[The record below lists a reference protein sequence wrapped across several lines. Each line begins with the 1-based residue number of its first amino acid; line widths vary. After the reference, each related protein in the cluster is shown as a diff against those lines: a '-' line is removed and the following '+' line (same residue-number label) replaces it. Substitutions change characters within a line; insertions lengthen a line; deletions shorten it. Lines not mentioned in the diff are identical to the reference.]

1 MQIFLDQDYG
11 IGIWLKNGAPAHK
24 LVLGVPLFAR
34 SFLLARPDQH
44 ELHSPTI
51 GNGTEGPFTRSAGF
65 LSYFEVS
72 ASPWSLVSLF
82 LSHQVCLLQTDPKWQ
97 KRLVPDGSESEYMF
111 KDREWVSYDTIDNI
125 RKRAA
130 YVVANNLGGMFI
142 WSRTLKILC
151 PNPRH

>member
-1 MQIFLDQDYG
+1 M
-11 IGIWLKNGAPAHK
+11 
-24 LVLGVPLFAR
+24 LGVPLFAR

-44 ELHSPTI
+44 EIHSPTI

-72 ASPWSLVSLF
+72 TCECIVAVTRRSFHSR
-82 LSHQVCLLQTDPKWQ
+82 QVCLLQTDPKWQ
-97 KRLVPDGSESEYMF
+97 KRLVTDGSESEYMF
-111 KDREWVSYDTIDNI
+111 KDREWISYDTIDNI

-142 WSRTLKILC
+142 WSRTLKRISQDRPC
-151 PNPRH
+151 VIHVSRSSRHGRFQRRLL